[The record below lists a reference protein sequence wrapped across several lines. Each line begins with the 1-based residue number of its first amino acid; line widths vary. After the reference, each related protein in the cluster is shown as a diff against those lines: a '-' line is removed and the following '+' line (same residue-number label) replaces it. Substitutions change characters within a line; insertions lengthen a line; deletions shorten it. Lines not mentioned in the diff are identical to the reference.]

1 MFIFR
6 IRLLLSEDEFGSM
19 RNNLENPEH
28 ISDDLKSHIYQ
39 QVAEQIKN
47 VDSNYY

>member
-6 IRLLLSEDEFGSM
+6 IRLLLSEDQFDSM
-19 RNNLENPEH
+19 RNSLENSEH

-39 QVAEQIKN
+39 QVLEQIKN
-47 VDSNYY
+47 VESNCY

>member
-19 RNNLENPEH
+19 RNSLERSEH
-28 ISDDLKSHIYQ
+28 MSDDLKSHIYQ
-39 QVAEQIKN
+39 QVVEQIKN